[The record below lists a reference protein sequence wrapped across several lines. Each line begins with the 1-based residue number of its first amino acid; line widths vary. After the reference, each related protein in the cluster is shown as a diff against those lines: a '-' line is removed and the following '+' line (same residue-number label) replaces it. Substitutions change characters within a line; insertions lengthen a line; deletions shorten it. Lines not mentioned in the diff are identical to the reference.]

1 MPDRDLE
8 KPERSPPWLSLY
20 KAFRLHERAPKVS
33 LDHLAESIEKRLS
46 GYTKKAGVHSQRIA
60 EAETDED
67 RQKAEQDYTSFK
79 RNLPAVTPSGTFSP
93 QGRKTELLTQHSG
106 LIVIDF
112 DDLDD
117 ATQCKEQLAAL
128 PCVVLAFTSPS
139 GRGVKPFVAV
149 DPIPANADEHKAAF
163 QAVAKALRSRGL
175 PVQLMQEGGNR
186 DSGQTDVTRLCY
198 LVGDPQIFYQWP
210 APSPVT
216 WERSSLPGATHP
228 TPPPQAPRRYV
239 MGSGSPGGH

>member
-1 MPDRDLE
+1 MPDIDLE

-20 KAFRLHERAPKVS
+20 KAFRLHEKSPRVS
-33 LDHLAESIEKRLS
+33 LDHLARSIKKGLQ
-46 GYTKKAGVHSQRIA
+46 GYMVKAGKHSRRIA

-79 RNLPAVTPSGTFSP
+79 KTLPAVTPSGTFSP

-117 ATQCKEQLAAL
+117 AAQYKEQLAAL

-139 GRGVKPFVAV
+139 GRGVKPFV
-149 DPIPANADEHKAAF
+149 
-163 QAVAKALRSRGL
+163 S
-175 PVQLMQEGGNR
+175 GG
-186 DSGQTDVTRLCY
+186 SHPGQC
-198 LVGDPQIFYQWP
+198 
-210 APSPVT
+210 
-216 WERSSLPGATHP
+216 
-228 TPPPQAPRRYV
+228 
-239 MGSGSPGGH
+239 